1 MDWIPNLYNSSKNIY
16 FDSINNTN
24 QKDIIAQTIFDIIQ
38 KLDKE
43 EIIISD
49 IWAGNWIIANKIIA
63 NFQKL
68 NKKYVYNYIESSY
81 ELIEEFKKNNTN
93 KNVIFYNKLIE
104 NIDLPRSDIIILSF
118 VFRSIWNIKEL
129 LKIVYKKLNYWW
141 TIIIVNKDIN
151 SIESILRKNLW
162 YTINDINENI
172 ILSLEE
178 LNISYTTE
186 VKESHLYWV
195 EEIINL
201 TQKWKNMIS
210 FMIFKMFEKLKD
222 NEIVLIIKNIK
233 DYIKDWKLLKKE
245 KYIYIQKS
253 ITEIEQYLQK
263 SINLALETYNSW
275 NYPIWAVL
283 IVDDSTE
290 ILWQNRV
297 VTDNNHTLHAEID
310 IINKWQNYI
319 WKQCK
324 KVLFVTMEPCNNC
337 AKALV
342 DFWVDEVYYILE
354 DPSWWGRKIM
364 EQAGIKVEQ
373 VKHEYEQYLYLV
385 IGFMQKHWWY
395 NEVLNQYISIKENWE
410 NTYQR
415 KLDIKIS
422 ENFINIRPELSD
434 YDVRKIVYN
443 NTLSYLKNALLRTP
457 EDKHQLI
464 FNWYNSDTEKV
475 INFCQKKIISNPFFK
490 LSDTIIKELH
500 KNLYPNWFIQKARDI
515 NWRDFIS
522 MVPGEYRNIE
532 LISKTNPNKNVYFK
546 HHKVEKWIQEI
557 VLNFNDSK
565 KGISDILL
573 FLTDFSVVHPFW
585 DWNGRTIDILTDLL
599 LLKNWFSPL
608 YLWDIKRNDE
618 IGFYKI
624 LDSVHKTRDIW
635 EILEFVERYKND

>member
-1 MDWIPNLYNSSKNIY
+1 
-16 FDSINNTN
+16 
-24 QKDIIAQTIFDIIQ
+24 
-38 KLDKE
+38 
-43 EIIISD
+43 
-49 IWAGNWIIANKIIA
+49 
-63 NFQKL
+63 
-68 NKKYVYNYIESSY
+68 
-81 ELIEEFKKNNTN
+81 
-93 KNVIFYNKLIE
+93 
-104 NIDLPRSDIIILSF
+104 
-118 VFRSIWNIKEL
+118 
-129 LKIVYKKLNYWW
+129 
-141 TIIIVNKDIN
+141 
-151 SIESILRKNLW
+151 
-162 YTINDINENI
+162 
-172 ILSLEE
+172 
-178 LNISYTTE
+178 
-186 VKESHLYWV
+186 
-195 EEIINL
+195 
-201 TQKWKNMIS
+201 
-210 FMIFKMFEKLKD
+210 
-222 NEIVLIIKNIK
+222 
-233 DYIKDWKLLKKE
+233 
-245 KYIYIQKS
+245 
-253 ITEIEQYLQK
+253 
-263 SINLALETYNSW
+263 
-275 NYPIWAVL
+275 
-283 IVDDSTE
+283 
-290 ILWQNRV
+290 
-297 VTDNNHTLHAEID
+297 
-310 IINKWQNYI
+310 
-319 WKQCK
+319 
-324 KVLFVTMEPCNNC
+324 
-337 AKALV
+337 
-342 DFWVDEVYYILE
+342 
-354 DPSWWGRKIM
+354 M